1 MHPAAAPRI
10 ALVTAAAARTLDDD
24 LAPLAAALAA
34 QGAVVTI
41 ADWDDATIDW
51 SGFDLALLR
60 STWDYS
66 LRLPE
71 FLAWVA
77 RVTTRTRLLNPPEVV
92 RWNTDKHYLGELA
105 RAGVAVVPGA
115 FVEPGADADAALRAF
130 LAAHA
135 AHTDFVI
142 KPCVGAGSRDA
153 QRHRRDDPDAAD
165 AHLRRLLD
173 AGRSALLQP
182 YLDRVDADGE
192 TALLFFDGAFS
203 HAIRK
208 GPLLRRDEGP
218 TRALFAPEH
227 IQARTPGA
235 DELALARR
243 TLAAIPF
250 AGPLL
255 YARIDLLR
263 DARGRPV
270 VLELELAEPSLFFA
284 SAAGSV
290 ERFAAAVLA
299 RALPRG

>member
-1 MHPAAAPRI
+1 MNPATSPRI
-10 ALVTAAAARTLDDD
+10 ALVTAAAARALDDD
-24 LAPLAAALAA
+24 LAPLAAALDA
-34 QGAVVTI
+34 QGAAVTI
-41 ADWDDATIDW
+41 ADWDDAAIDW
-51 SGFDLALLR
+51 SRFDLALLR

-71 FLAWVA
+71 FLAWVR
-77 RVTTRTRLLNPPEVV
+77 RVSTQTRLLNPPGIV

-105 RAGVAVVPGA
+105 RAGVAVVPST
-115 FVEPGADADAALRAF
+115 FVEPGADAGAALHEF
-130 LAAHA
+130 LAAHT
-135 AHTDFVI
+135 AHADFVI

-153 QRHRRDDPDAAD
+153 QRHRRDDRAA
-165 AHLRRLLD
+165 AVTHLRRLLD

-192 TALLFFDGAFS
+192 TALLFFAGAFS

-208 GPLLRRDEGP
+208 GPLLRRDEDP

-235 DELALARR
+235 DELVLAQHV
-243 TLAAIPF
+243 LAAIPCTD
-250 AGPLL
+250 PLL
-255 YARIDLLR
+255 YVRIDLLR
-263 DARGRPV
+263 DARGQPA

-284 SAAGSV
+284 SAPGSV

-299 RALPRG
+299 RATPRG

>member
-1 MHPAAAPRI
+1 MNPAASPRI
-10 ALVTAAAARTLDDD
+10 ALVTATAARTLDED
-24 LAPLAAALAA
+24 LAPLAAALTARGAA
-34 QGAVVTI
+34 VTI
-41 ADWDDATIDW
+41 ADWDDAAIDG
-51 SGFDLALLR
+51 SRFDLALLR

-71 FLAWVA
+71 FLGWVE
-77 RVTTRTRLLNPPEVV
+77 RVATQTRLLNPPEVV
-92 RWNTDKHYLGELA
+92 RWNTDKHYLGDLA
-105 RAGVAVVPGA
+105 RAGVPVVPGA
-115 FVEPGADADAALRAF
+115 FVEPGADADAALEAF

-135 AHTDFVI
+135 THADLVV
-142 KPCVGAGSRDA
+142 KPCIGAGSRDA
-153 QRHRRDDPDAAD
+153 QRHRRDDRAAAA

-192 TALLFFDGAFS
+192 TALLFFEGVFS

-227 IQARTPGA
+227 IQSRTPGA
-235 DELALARR
+235 DELALAQRV
-243 TLAAIPF
+243 LAAIPC
-250 AGPLL
+250 ADPLL

-263 DARGRPV
+263 DAQGQPA
-270 VLELELAEPSLFFA
+270 VLELELTEPSLFFA
-284 SAAGSV
+284 SAPGSV

-299 RALPRG
+299 RASRRG

>member
-10 ALVTAAAARTLDDD
+10 ALVTAAAARALDDD

-34 QGAVVTI
+34 RGAAVTI
-41 ADWDDATIDW
+41 ADWDVATIDW

-77 RVTTRTRLLNPPEVV
+77 RVTTQTRLLNPPDVV

-105 RAGVAVVPGA
+105 RAGVAVVPGT
-115 FVEPGADADAALRAF
+115 FVEPGANAGDALRGF
-130 LAAHA
+130 LAAHE
-135 AHTDFVI
+135 AHADFVI

-153 QRHRRDDPDAAD
+153 QRHRRDDPDSAD
-165 AHLRRLLD
+165 VHLRRLLD

-192 TALLFFDGAFS
+192 TALLFFEGGFS

-243 TLAAIPF
+243 TLAAIPY

-255 YARIDLLR
+255 YARVDLLC

-284 SAAGSV
+284 GAPGSI
-290 ERFAAAVLA
+290 ERFASAVLA
-299 RALPRG
+299 RALPRD